1 MNGNWNSGEWCYF
14 RSYLSK
20 DTCNKIIQ
28 DALQIPSQD
37 AVVGVNGIN
46 VALDTS
52 IRKSKVRFI
61 NSNDWKFSYLFDALW
76 KTAIQA
82 NNDFFNIHITKLDF
96 VQFAEYDASYEG
108 EYKEHHDVFWNNQ
121 DPYFHRKLSCVI
133 QLSDSLTYEGG
144 DLELTE
150 AGAPL
155 DKQCKDQGS
164 IIYFPSMIR
173 HRAHKVTK
181 GVRYSIAAWFEG
193 PKWR

>member
-1 MNGNWNSGEWCYF
+1 MSGNWNSGEWCYF

-20 DTCNKIIQ
+20 ETCNKIIN
-28 DALQIPSQD
+28 DALQLPSQD
-37 AVVGVNGIN
+37 AVVGVNGIS

-61 NSNDWKFSYLFDALW
+61 NSTDWRFTHLFDALW

-96 VQFAEYDASYEG
+96 IQFAEYNASYEG
-108 EYKEHHDVFWNNQ
+108 EYKEHHDVFWNNK
-121 DPYFHRKLSCVI
+121 DPFFHRKLSCVI
-133 QLSDSLTYEGG
+133 QLSDPTTYEGG

-150 AGAPL
+150 SSPL
-155 DKQCKDQGS
+155 DKECREQGS